1 LDLKYR
7 NSIKLWGVWL
17 KLKRWQRI
25 GVCCVV
31 TYEESII
38 EDEGVL
44 CCIVLYYGVVVGVS
58 DWWE

>member
-25 GVCCVV
+25 GVCFV

-38 EDEGVL
+38 EDEVVL
-44 CCIVLYYGVVVGVS
+44 CCVVVGVS